1 VLQRQVAIKQKR
13 GELKMSLSALMTQPV
28 MRIDENATIQEAVE
42 IMGKE
47 SFGTLLATRDGK
59 DVGILT
65 AGDIISKVV
74 AKKKDLETIKVKE
87 IMASPLV
94 TVDKKTTGED
104 ALRTM
109 VKKDVR
115 RLLIKDK
122 EEIVGIFTTSDV
134 TKLVPQNE

>member
-1 VLQRQVAIKQKR
+1 MTISK
-13 GELKMSLSALMTQPV
+13 LMTRPV
-28 MRIDENATIQEAVE
+28 MRIDEDSTIQEAVE

-74 AKKKDLETIKVKE
+74 AKKDDLETIKVKE
-87 IMASPLV
+87 IMSSPLV
-94 TVDKKTTGED
+94 TVDKKTTAED
-104 ALRTM
+104 ALITM
-109 VKKDVR
+109 VKNDVR
-115 RLLIKDK
+115 RLLITDN

-134 TKLVPQNE
+134 TKLVPAS